1 MGAGGSIQ
9 TSTQYQIERSKP
21 IDGSDLTDYTSEEIR
36 DELIRIRI
44 LLHKYVEKDA
54 SDLDLNDVQA
64 EVNDNGSTMK
74 EACVVHILH
83 FRQMLR
89 KQTLHNARRN
99 KELRRRLSVQGQ
111 HLARMA
117 LQGITPE
124 VVGSDTDSEDGLEDM
139 PRK

>member
-1 MGAGGSIQ
+1 MFKAISI
-9 TSTQYQIERSKP
+9 
-21 IDGSDLTDYTSEEIR
+21 
-36 DELIRIRI
+36 
-44 LLHKYVEKDA
+44 
-54 SDLDLNDVQA
+54 A
-64 EVNDNGSTMK
+64 E
-74 EACVVHILH
+74 
-83 FRQMLR
+83 
-89 KQTLHNARRN
+89 QTLHNARRN